1 MDPIQDSANQ
11 YFLYNPSLPL
21 AVIGLIVFALF
32 SVFLFIRIYRSNSR
46 KFLYILPI
54 TALMEA
60 IGYLI
65 RALCSTGETTI
76 GKYIGMTFF
85 LLLPPNAL
93 ALVNYKCLGE
103 VIRLSNVQS
112 RLFFLRPKFVTWFF
126 FASDIF
132 AFMLQGSGGGLQ
144 VTDNA
149 AMGKTIALIGL
160 VVQLGF
166 FGSFAVI
173 TVYVHR
179 SPKYS
184 YTVEGQINAK
194 KSEYAGGRDGP
205 VATSEWAFY
214 VFDGLAIALSFV
226 GYCVY
231 FMGNYLPKRGEED
244 AMVSTNIS
252 SISSSDN
259 LTRNDI
265 EMSRNN
271 NLKYNGSNIIYTYM
285 YNLFDGLAIT
295 LNFVAYCV
303 YFVGDY
309 IPKRNV
315 VQGAAKFSSITRS
328 DPLNFTKNDIKEMGR
343 QYARENFK

>member
-1 MDPIQDSANQ
+1 MDPIQDSTDK

-21 AVIGLIVFALF
+21 AVIGLIVFAF
-32 SVFLFIRIYRSNSR
+32 FFVYLFIRIYRSNSR

-65 RALCSTGETTI
+65 RALCSTGGTTI

-103 VIRLSNVQS
+103 IIRLSNVQN
-112 RLFFLRPKFVTWFF
+112 RFFFLRPKFVTWFF
-126 FASDIF
+126 FSSDVF

-160 VVQLGF
+160 AVQLGF
-166 FGSFAVI
+166 FASFAII

-179 SPKYS
+179 SPRYS
-184 YTVEGQINAK
+184 YTVDGQTNAK
-194 KSEYAGGRDGP
+194 TYMIRSLYITLFFLYIRSIYRVAEYAGGRDGP

-244 AMVSTNIS
+244 AMISTKVS

-259 LTRNDI
+259 LTHNDI
-265 EMSRNN
+265 EMNRND
-271 NLKYNGSNIIYTYM
+271 NLKYSGSN
-285 YNLFDGLAIT
+285 A
-295 LNFVAYCV
+295 
-303 YFVGDY
+303 
-309 IPKRNV
+309 
-315 VQGAAKFSSITRS
+315 
-328 DPLNFTKNDIKEMGR
+328 
-343 QYARENFK
+343 

>member
-1 MDPIQDSANQ
+1 MDPSQDSTNR
-11 YFLYNPSLPL
+11 FFFYNPSLPL

-126 FASDIF
+126 FSSDVF
-132 AFMLQGSGGGLQ
+132 AFLLQGSGGGLQ

-160 VVQLGF
+160 AVQLVF
-166 FGSFAVI
+166 FGSFAFI
-173 TVYVHR
+173 TIYVHR
-179 SPKYS
+179 SPRYS
-184 YTVEGQINAK
+184 YTVDGQTNAK
-194 KSEYAGGRDGP
+194 KCMVRSLYITLFFLYIRSIYRVAEYAGGRDGP

-231 FMGNYLPKRGEED
+231 FMGDYLPKRGEENVMIS
-244 AMVSTNIS
+244 AKIS
-252 SISSSDN
+252 SISSSEN
-259 LTRNDI
+259 LTHNDI
-265 EMSRNN
+265 EMSRND
-271 NLKYNGSNIIYTYM
+271 NLKYNRSN
-285 YNLFDGLAIT
+285 
-295 LNFVAYCV
+295 V
-303 YFVGDY
+303 
-309 IPKRNV
+309 
-315 VQGAAKFSSITRS
+315 
-328 DPLNFTKNDIKEMGR
+328 
-343 QYARENFK
+343 

>member
-1 MDPIQDSANQ
+1 MDPSQESNV
-11 YFLYNPSLPL
+11 FFFYNPSLPL
-21 AVIGLIVFALF
+21 AIIGLIVFALF

-65 RALCSTGETTI
+65 RALCSTGGTTL
-76 GKYIGMTFF
+76 GKYVGMTFF

-103 VIRLSNVQS
+103 VVRLSNVQN
-112 RLFFLRPKFVTWFF
+112 RFFFLRPKFITWFF
-126 FASDIF
+126 FSSDVF

-149 AMGKTIALIGL
+149 DIGKTIALIGL

-166 FGSFAVI
+166 FGSFAII

-184 YTVEGQINAK
+184 YTVDGQTDAK
-194 KSEYAGGRDGP
+194 KRMVRSLYITLFFLYIRSIYRVAEYAGGREGP

-231 FMGNYLPKRGEED
+231 FMGNYLPKRGEENT
-244 AMVSTNIS
+244 MISTKIS

-259 LTRNDI
+259 LTQNDI
-265 EMSRNN
+265 EMNRNN
-271 NLKYNGSNIIYTYM
+271 NIKYYESN
-285 YNLFDGLAIT
+285 
-295 LNFVAYCV
+295 V
-303 YFVGDY
+303 
-309 IPKRNV
+309 
-315 VQGAAKFSSITRS
+315 
-328 DPLNFTKNDIKEMGR
+328 
-343 QYARENFK
+343 